1 MSPESIL
8 LLHQVTGSIAR
19 EPCRWLANRQYLSHP
34 WLLLKGEA
42 KADELIAYVAERVA
56 QYKRIRFVEVIDQI
70 LKSASG
76 KILRGTDRAREG
88 PGVAVVTPVGPK
100 STSSATVADSYG
112 EGSVDSMERIVSSLK
127 ILSASSTRGL
137 GHRVKR
143 RPARRAAAA
152 PSTSTPALE
161 M

>member
-1 MSPESIL
+1 M
-8 LLHQVTGSIAR
+8 TGSIAR

-42 KADELIAYVAERVA
+42 KADELIAYVAERLA
-56 QYKRIRFVEVIDQI
+56 QYKKIRFVEVIDQI
-70 LKSASG
+70 PKSASG
-76 KILRGTDRAREG
+76 KILRRVLIKQETR
-88 PGVAVVTPVGPK
+88 PGVAVVAAVGPK

-112 EGSVDSMERIVSSLK
+112 ERSVDSMERIVSSLK

-137 GHRVKR
+137 GAHRLKR
-143 RPARRAAAA
+143 PPARRAAAA
-152 PSTSTPALE
+152 PSTSAPTPALE